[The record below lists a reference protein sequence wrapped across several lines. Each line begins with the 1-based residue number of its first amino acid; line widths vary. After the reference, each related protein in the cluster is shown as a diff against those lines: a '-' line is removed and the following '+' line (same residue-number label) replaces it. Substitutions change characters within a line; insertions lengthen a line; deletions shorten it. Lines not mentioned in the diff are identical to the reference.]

1 MQEVKTE
8 EIKLWD
14 YGDLVSREVLS
25 EIERLA
31 DELKGLRVIHINAT
45 PQGGG
50 VAEILNS
57 LIPLSRSVG
66 IDAKW
71 YVIPPD
77 ETFVDITKSLHHF
90 LQGSPGY
97 LTSDQTE
104 TYIMHNAKFALEM
117 ITKSINADVW
127 VIHDP
132 QALPLVDFL
141 FDESKAVWNC
151 HVDTTEPNGLI
162 RDMLMPFINLYGKVV
177 FSLEEYMLDGLSQ
190 DKACIFMPAIDPLS
204 PKNSS
209 LPSATGRQIL
219 GQLGI
224 APDRP
229 LVTQVSRFDRWKDPW
244 GVIDAYRIAKRDISG
259 LQLALVGVL
268 AAQDDGN
275 AQDVLHSVQEYAGD
289 DPDIHIF
296 HDCHL
301 VADREVNAFQT
312 ASDVVV
318 QKSLREGFGLTVA
331 EAMWKGTPVIGGNCG
346 GIRFQ
351 IRDGETGFLVSS
363 PEECAARIVTLLRN
377 PDLAKRIGQAG
388 RESVKHSFL
397 IPRLLRDHLSLY
409 ASLVAEESH
418 IGAGVAVRR
427 CPVLILDRK
436 FYSAVKR

>member
-1 MQEVKTE
+1 VQKVETE
-8 EIKLWD
+8 EIRLED
-14 YGDLVSREVLS
+14 YSDLVSPEVLL
-25 EIERLA
+25 EVERLA
-31 DELKGLRVIHINAT
+31 KELKGLRVVHINAT

-50 VAEILNS
+50 VAEILDS

-66 IDAKW
+66 IDAKR

-77 ETFVDITKSLHHF
+77 RLFVDITKSIHHF

-97 LTSDQTE
+97 LTGDQTK

-117 ITKSINADVW
+117 IRRSVNADVW

-141 FDESKAVWNC
+141 FDSSKAVWNC
-151 HVDTTEPNGLI
+151 HLDTTDPNRLV
-162 RDMLMPFINLYGKVV
+162 RDILMPFVNLYGKVV
-177 FSLEEYMLDGLSQ
+177 FTLEEYVLDGLSQ
-190 DKACIFMPAIDPLS
+190 DKVCFFMPAIDPLS

-209 LPSATGRQIL
+209 LPSDTARQIL

-224 APDRP
+224 VPDRP

-244 GVIDAYRIAKRDISG
+244 GVIDAYRIAKRGVSG

-275 AQDVLHSVQEYAGD
+275 AQDVLRSVQEYAGN

-296 HDCHL
+296 YDRSQ

-318 QKSLREGFGLTVA
+318 QKSLREGFGLSVA
-331 EAMWKGTPVIGGNCG
+331 EAMWKETPVIGGDCG

-351 IRDGETGFLVSS
+351 IRDGETGFLVNS
-363 PEECAARIVTLLRN
+363 PEECAARIITLLRD
-377 PDLAKRIGQAG
+377 PDLAERIGQAG
-388 RESVKHSFL
+388 KESVKHSFL
-397 IPRLLRDHLSLY
+397 IPRLLRDHLNLY
-409 ASLVAEESH
+409 ALLVA
-418 IGAGVAVRR
+418 G
-427 CPVLILDRK
+427 
-436 FYSAVKR
+436 